1 MGLSISFSAICSDF
15 NPSTYFLCAVVCCMC
30 YSVLLVTS
38 LILPHVAHYN
48 FHFLHEPLS
57 LSLSLSISLCLSLSR
72 AAVQAAFFLHLCVY
86 VCVCV
91 CVFGVRKSVCVLLFI
106 LLYIY
111 MTTLRAIHVD
121 DPQTITNSQLLDVF

>member
-57 LSLSLSISLCLSLSR
+57 LSLSLSLNFSLLIFIPSCCPSG
-72 AAVQAAFFLHLCVY
+72 FFSFTCAYMCVC
-86 VCVCV
+86 VFLVLGRECVCV
-91 CVFGVRKSVCVLLFI
+91 CCLFYYI
-106 LLYIY
+106 YIY
-111 MTTLRAIHVD
+111 MTTLRAIHV
-121 DPQTITNSQLLDVF
+121 

>member
-57 LSLSLSISLCLSLSR
+57 LSLSLSLSISLCLSLSR
-72 AAVQAAFFLHLCVY
+72 ASVQAAFFPSLVRI
-86 VCVCV
+86 CVCV
-91 CVFGVRKSVCVLLFI
+91 CVFGVRKRVCVCVVYSI
-106 LLYIY
+106 IYIY
-111 MTTLRAIHVD
+111 DYFARYPRRRPPHYY
-121 DPQTITNSQLLDVF
+121 